1 MLHDPR
7 MHRASTST
15 HAEPP
20 QHDDIQPNYNTLEAE
35 GTMDEK
41 RHSSFSDLGM
51 PNIFGAYAPIPPS
64 AQGFEGPYQQSPYY
78 IQYHNETVS
87 SSDTYKA
94 HEDVEHHEAQ
104 PLEEEAPRL
113 PQGRR
118 NPTRNKR
125 RPRFIDFMEGA
136 CESIDRESD

>member
-20 QHDDIQPNYNTLEAE
+20 QHDDIQHNYNTPEAE
-35 GTMDEK
+35 GTMDER
-41 RHSSFSDLGM
+41 RHSISSFSDLGM
-51 PNIFGAYAPIPPS
+51 PSIFGAYAPTPPS
-64 AQGFEGPYQQSPYY
+64 TQGFEGPYQQSPYN

-94 HEDVEHHEAQ
+94 HEDVEHHEVQ
-104 PLEEEAPRL
+104 PLEEEAPRP

-118 NPTRNKR
+118 NPTRNRR
-125 RPRFIDFMEGA
+125 RPRCGTGHHYGI
-136 CESIDRESD
+136 